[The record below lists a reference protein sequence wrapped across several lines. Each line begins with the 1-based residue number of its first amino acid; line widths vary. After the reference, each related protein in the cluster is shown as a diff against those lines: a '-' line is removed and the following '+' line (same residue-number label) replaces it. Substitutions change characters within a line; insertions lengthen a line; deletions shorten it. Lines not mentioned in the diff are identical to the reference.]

1 MVIWLFRLQGRV
13 RNMDLRDHLSTTGTA
28 LKHWFVAQSYDALCM
43 AGLWLIGLL
52 IIRVPGAPL
61 WAFLG
66 GALQFIP
73 NFGVMIALIGPSI
86 AALISGGFDRFLY
99 VLILYA
105 VLVVID
111 GLFLQPYLMRRA
123 ARVPIWASILT
134 PLVLGLL
141 LPSFWGVLIAAPLLA
156 IFFTYRARARE
167 RRAALLSQ
175 PQPQLPR
182 RDDLLPR

>member
-1 MVIWLFRLQGRV
+1 
-13 RNMDLRDHLSTTGTA
+13 MDWREHLSTTGTA

-43 AGLWLIGLL
+43 AALWLIGLL
-52 IIRVPGAPL
+52 IIGVPWAPV

-73 NFGVMIALIGPSI
+73 NFGVMIALIGPAI

-111 GLFLQPYLMRRA
+111 GLFLQPFLMRRA

-134 PLVLGLL
+134 PIVLGVL

-156 IFFTYRARARE
+156 IVFTYRARARD
-167 RRAALLSQ
+167 RRTALLSSQ
-175 PQPQLPR
+175 QQLPPR
-182 RDDLLPR
+182 RLFKP

>member
-1 MVIWLFRLQGRV
+1 
-13 RNMDLRDHLSTTGTA
+13 MDWREHLTTTGTA

-52 IIRVPGAPL
+52 IIGVPWAAL

-86 AALISGGFDRFLY
+86 TALISGGFDRFLY

-134 PLVLGLL
+134 PLVLGVL

-156 IFFTYRARARE
+156 IVFTYRARARD
-167 RRAALLSQ
+167 RRAALSSQ
-175 PQPQLPR
+175 TPRQLPP
-182 RDDLLPR
+182 RDNAAP

>member
-1 MVIWLFRLQGRV
+1 
-13 RNMDLRDHLSTTGTA
+13 MDWREHLSTTGTA

-52 IIRVPGAPL
+52 IIRIPFAPV

-66 GALQFIP
+66 GTLQFVP
-73 NFGVMIALIGPSI
+73 NFGIMMALIGPSI
-86 AALISGGFDRFLY
+86 AALISGGFDRVLY

-111 GLFLQPYLMRRA
+111 GLFLQPYLMRRT

-134 PLVLGLL
+134 PLVLGIL

-156 IFFTYRARARE
+156 IIFTYRARARE
-167 RRAALLSQ
+167 RRAASLARGQ
-175 PQPQLPR
+175 HQLP
-182 RDDLLPR
+182 PRHTRNL

>member
-1 MVIWLFRLQGRV
+1 
-13 RNMDLRDHLSTTGTA
+13 MDWRDHLSTTGTA

-52 IIRVPGAPL
+52 IIRVPFAPV
-61 WAFLG
+61 WAFLA

-73 NFGVMIALIGPSI
+73 NFGIMIALIGPSI

-111 GLFLQPYLMRRA
+111 GLVLQPYLMRRA

-134 PLVLGLL
+134 PLVLGVL

-156 IFFTYRARARE
+156 IVFTYRSKARE
-167 RRAALLSQ
+167 RRAAVLAQ
-175 PQPQLPR
+175 NQQQLP
-182 RDDLLPR
+182 PRNQAPGR

>member
-1 MVIWLFRLQGRV
+1 
-13 RNMDLRDHLSTTGTA
+13 MDWREHLSTTGTA

-43 AGLWLIGLL
+43 AALWLIGLL
-52 IIRVPGAPL
+52 IIGVPWAPV

-73 NFGVMIALIGPSI
+73 NFGVMI
-86 AALISGGFDRFLY
+86 GGFDRFLY

-134 PLVLGLL
+134 PLVLGVL

-156 IFFTYRARARE
+156 IVFTYRARARD
-167 RRAALLSQ
+167 RRAALLTSQ
-175 PQPQLPR
+175 QQLPPR
-182 RDDLLPR
+182 RVSKP